1 MTPEDL
7 VRTLGRFGIEP
18 DMVAIE
24 KRANAAFERLD
35 TLLEQGVA
43 PDEATWKAVERQFQ
57 NDVKR
62 SLRTMTKA
70 AIGKYQ
76 EARGAEVSRY
86 ATWVTVGD
94 NDVCPSCEP
103 RHGQTNTWKAWAV
116 LGKPRSAAL
125 VCSQECRCQLVP
137 ELHAPASKQAA

>member
-1 MTPEDL
+1 MTPDEL
-7 VRTLGRFGIEP
+7 VRTLGRFNIEP
-18 DMVAIE
+18 DMAAIE
-24 KRANAAFERLD
+24 RRANAAFERLD
-35 TLLEQGVA
+35 SLLEQGIA
-43 PDEATWKAVERQFQ
+43 PDDATWEQAEKQMR
-57 NDVKR
+57 NDIAR

-76 EARGAEVSRY
+76 EARAQEVSRY
-86 ATWVTVGD
+86 ATWITVGD

-125 VCSQECRCQLVP
+125 VCSAECRCQLVP
-137 ELHAPASKQAA
+137 ELHASANAQAA